1 MTRSTKHP
9 SKNGR
14 NGHAFLKFKHFF
26 LFILVVIVLLGAYLV
41 GPKFFVIVYQNNN
54 TLSDGLKDLV
64 EAEVIKP
71 KTIHLPTPKPLKGIY
86 MTSCVAGT
94 PSMRDGLVTLIEE
107 TEINAVVIDVKD
119 YSGTMSF
126 KPANPE
132 LNHMWENS
140 RCGALDM
147 KEFIETLHQK
157 GIYTIARVTV
167 FQDPHLTNQ
176 RPDLAV
182 KKKSDGSTWKD
193 FKGLSFTDP
202 GSKEVWDYNISIAKE
217 SYDIGFDEINFDYIR
232 FPSDGP
238 MTDINFSWS
247 MNRPK
252 AEVLEDFF
260 AYLHENLKDTGV
272 KLSADLFGMTTTN
285 VDDLNIGQVWERAL
299 PHFDYLAPMV
309 YPSHYPKDFNGW
321 PNPNTVPYELI
332 KFVMSSAVERT
343 VASTSVV
350 KTNNSEALFNT
361 VVVPATSGTPT
372 TTTQVFTGLYSKPV
386 FSKDKVR
393 PWLQDFNYGGVYDAA
408 AVRAQIQ
415 GAYDAGLDSF
425 MLWSPSNRYTKAAL
439 FPANNI
445 APTIE

>member
-1 MTRSTKHP
+1 MARSRKKSSPGELSQAT
-9 SKNGR
+9 
-14 NGHAFLKFKHFF
+14 FLKSKHFF
-26 LFILVVIVLLGAYLV
+26 LGVLIVLVLFGAYFI
-41 GPKFFVIVYQNNN
+41 GPKFFVIVYQNSSVLGN
-54 TLSDGLKDLV
+54 GLKDSV
-64 EAEVIKP
+64 GAEVIKP
-71 KTIHLPTPKPLKGIY
+71 QTLHLPTPKPLWGIY

-94 PSMRDGLVTLIEE
+94 PSLREGLVTLIEE

-119 YSGTMSF
+119 YSGTISF
-126 KPANPE
+126 KPTDPN
-132 LNHMWENS
+132 LHHLWENA

-147 KEFIETLHQK
+147 KDFIETLHLK

-167 FQDPHLTNQ
+167 FQDPHLTSI

-182 KKKSDGSTWKD
+182 KKMSDGSTWKD

-202 GSKEVWDYNISIAKE
+202 GAKEVWDYNIAIAKE

-238 MTDINFSWS
+238 MKDIDFSWS
-247 MNRPK
+247 RGRPK

-260 AYLHENLKDTGV
+260 AYLHENFKDTGIV
-272 KLSADLFGMTTTN
+272 TSADLFGMTTTN
-285 VDDLNIGQVWERAL
+285 TDDLNIGQVWERAL
-299 PHFDYLAPMV
+299 PYFDYLAPMV
-309 YPSHYPKDFNGW
+309 YPSHYPKNYNGW

-343 VASTSVV
+343 IAPTSPV

-361 VVVPATSGTPT
+361 VVVPPNASNVAT
-372 TTTQVFTGLYSKPV
+372 TTKQIFTGEYKKEV
-386 FSKDKVR
+386 FSKYKVR

-415 GAYDAGLDSF
+415 GTYDAGLDSF

-439 FPANNI
+439 LPD
-445 APTIE
+445 PTISP